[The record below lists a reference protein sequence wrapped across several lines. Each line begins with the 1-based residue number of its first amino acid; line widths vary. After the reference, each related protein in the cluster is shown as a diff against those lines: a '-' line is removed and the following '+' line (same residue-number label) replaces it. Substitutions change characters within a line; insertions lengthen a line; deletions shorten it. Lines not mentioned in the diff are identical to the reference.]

1 MGQKAFDT
9 FAESLRKVL
18 AMISK
23 RRRIRKQTKPP
34 RAPKPPK
41 R

>member
-23 RRRIRKQTKPP
+23 RRRIGKRTKPP
-34 RAPKPPK
+34 PPKPPK